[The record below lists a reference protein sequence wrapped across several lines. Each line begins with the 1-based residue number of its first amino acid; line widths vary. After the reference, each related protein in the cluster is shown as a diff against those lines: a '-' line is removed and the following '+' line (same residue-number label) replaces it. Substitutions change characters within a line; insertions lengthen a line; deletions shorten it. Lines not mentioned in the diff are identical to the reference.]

1 MIMIKRIVFLIALML
16 LPVLAGAQK
25 VIQMEKEG
33 GVYKIA
39 CKVNGARMKMI
50 FDTGASS
57 VSLSMSIANYLY
69 DNDYIT
75 KEDIL
80 GKGKS
85 QTADGSIV
93 DHIVINLRDIEI
105 DGLHLKNV
113 EATVIAGQDAP
124 LLLGQSAI
132 QKLGSVTISG
142 NSLVINNA
150 PSHAM
155 SDEEV
160 EQLRH
165 KAAEYWH
172 EDSYF
177 AAIELYSV
185 LRKNSYL
192 NGKDYYRYMLCCCC
206 VSQYERAIE
215 LFKEWENESDYS
227 NDEEDSSYLIYSLA
241 EGAYCELK
249 DYKSMIYCL
258 EKKIA
263 IIQMEGRKPNAKDC
277 QSYAVAYDIAGMYDM
292 AIKYYIEAIRGYLS
306 LNKNTIAD
314 IYNGKIAEGYIK
326 EGIGSCLAYY
336 GILYNKLNDYQPNI
350 EGIYL
355 AIGAAKCGNKTAIEF
370 FRDNDIN
377 IDYKKYGYS
386 SQFDYLFIAR

>member
-1 MIMIKRIVFLIALML
+1 MVKKIVFLVLMML
-16 LPVLAGAQK
+16 SPVLAGAQK

-132 QKLGSVTISG
+132 QKLGSVTING

-150 PSHAM
+150 SGRAL
-155 SDEEV
+155 SDEEI
-160 EQLRH
+160 EQLRK
-165 KAAEYWH
+165 KAYSLWKE
-172 EDSYF
+172 ESYYG
-177 AAIELYSV
+177 AIEV
-185 LRKNSYL
+185 FTTLRKNQCL
-192 NGKDYYRYMLCCCC
+192 NTDDYAFFIMSC
-206 VSQYERAIE
+206 SQTDQYEKEIE
-215 LFKEWENESDYS
+215 LVLEWENGPEFVNTVESEKPFFFSSASDAYFNIGDLNSSIEYMEKEIAAKQLAGEEIYGRDY
-227 NDEEDSSYLIYSLA
+227 A
-241 EGAYCELK
+241 
-249 DYKSMIYCL
+249 
-258 EKKIA
+258 
-263 IIQMEGRKPNAKDC
+263 
-277 QSYAVAYDIAGMYDM
+277 SYAFIYKEAEKEGIAK
-292 AIKYYIEAIRGYLS
+292 KYYIKAIRQYLFENENS
-306 LNKNTIAD
+306 VAD
-314 IYNGKIAEGYIK
+314 LYNGKVSDVFVK
-326 EGIGSCLAYY
+326 NGIGLCLTSYALLYY
-336 GILYNKLNDYQPNI
+336 KFNNYI
-350 EGIYL
+350 ETEQNNYL
-355 AIGAAKCGNKTAIEF
+355 WAGAAKCGDESAIKYCNTH
-370 FRDNDIN
+370 R
-377 IDYKKYGYS
+377 IDYKAVKYNSKY
-386 SQFDYLFIAR
+386 DNLFIAR

>member
-1 MIMIKRIVFLIALML
+1 MVKKIVFLVLMML
-16 LPVLAGAQK
+16 SPVLAGAQK

-124 LLLGQSAI
+124 LLLGQTAI
-132 QKLGSVTISG
+132 QKLGAVTISG
-142 NSLVINNA
+142 NSLIINNA
-150 PSHAM
+150 KSSL

-165 KAAEYWH
+165 KAVKYWLD
-172 EDSYF
+172 DSYF

-192 NGKDYYRYMLCCCC
+192 NEEDYYHYIMCCYS

-241 EGAYCELK
+241 EDAFCELK

-277 QSYAVAYDIAGMYDM
+277 QSYAFTYSIAGMYDM
-292 AIKYYIEAIRGYLS
+292 AIKYYIEAIREYLS

-314 IYNGKIAEGYIK
+314 IYNGKIAEEYIK
-326 EGIGSCLAYY
+326 EGIGSCLFGYAMD
-336 GILYNKLNDYQPNI
+336 YNELHSRKSYQVT
-350 EGIYL
+350 YL
-355 AIGAAKCGNKTAIEF
+355 SAGAAKLGYKNA
-370 FRDNDIN
+370 
-377 IDYKKYGYS
+377 IDYCNDFGIDYRRIGYNKEY
-386 SQFDYLFIAR
+386 DYLFE